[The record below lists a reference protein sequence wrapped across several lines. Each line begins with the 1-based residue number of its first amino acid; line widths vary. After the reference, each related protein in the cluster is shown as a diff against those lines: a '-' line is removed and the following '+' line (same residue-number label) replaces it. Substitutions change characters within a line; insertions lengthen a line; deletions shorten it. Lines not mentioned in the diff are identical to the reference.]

1 MRRMLVTGGSK
12 GIGAAVARL
21 AARDGWDV
29 AIAWS
34 SDEDAAAST
43 VAAVEAVGRRALSVR
58 CDVSSEEA
66 VLAMF
71 ATLDSEWGGVD
82 SLINN
87 AGIAPG
93 YGRFTD
99 LSVADMERTWA
110 VNLTGALVCAREAVR
125 RMSTSSGGTGG
136 TIVNI
141 GSRAASLGGPNEWIH
156 YAASKAGIEA
166 LTVGLAKEFALEG
179 VRVNTVRPGLIDG
192 GFGPWAPED
201 RTERLLG
208 AIPIGRPA
216 SYEEIAEAVVWLAS
230 DAASYV
236 TGATLDVSG
245 GR

>member
-34 SDEDAAAST
+34 SDEEAAAST

>member
-12 GIGAAVARL
+12 GIGEAVARL

-34 SDEDAAAST
+34 SDAGAADAAL
-43 VAAVEAVGRRALSVR
+43 AAVESHGHRALSIR
-58 CDVSSEEA
+58 CDVSSEA
-66 VLAMF
+66 DVLALF
-71 ATLDSEWGGVD
+71 TRLDDEWGGIDALV
-82 SLINN
+82 NN

-99 LSVADMERTWA
+99 LDVADMERTWA

-125 RMSTSSGGTGG
+125 RMSTAQGGSGG

-141 GSRAASLGGPNEWIH
+141 GSRAAALGGANEWIH

-166 LTVGLAKEFALEG
+166 LTAGLAKEFALEG
-179 VRVNTVRPGLIDG
+179 IRVNTVRPGLIDG
-192 GFGPWAPED
+192 GFGPWAPEG
-201 RTERLLG
+201 RTERLLA
-208 AIPIGRPA
+208 AIPVGRSA
-216 SYEEIAEAVVWLAS
+216 SYDEIAEAVVWLAS

>member
-1 MRRMLVTGGSK
+1 MLVTGGSK

>member
-1 MRRMLVTGGSK
+1 MLVTGGSK

-34 SDEDAAAST
+34 SDEEAAAST

-179 VRVNTVRPGLIDG
+179 VRVNIVRPGLIDG

-230 DAASYV
+230 EAASYV

>member
-1 MRRMLVTGGSK
+1 MLVTGGSK

-34 SDEDAAAST
+34 SDEEAAAST

-179 VRVNTVRPGLIDG
+179 VRVNIVRPGLIDG

>member
-34 SDEDAAAST
+34 SDEEAAAST

-71 ATLDSEWGGVD
+71 ATVDSEWGGVD

-179 VRVNTVRPGLIDG
+179 VRVNIVRPGLIDG

>member
-1 MRRMLVTGGSK
+1 MTGGSK
-12 GIGAAVARL
+12 GIGEAVSRL

-34 SDEDAAAST
+34 SDESAAERA
-43 VAAVEAVGRRALSVR
+43 VAAVEAIGRRAVSIR
-58 CDVSSEEA
+58 CDVASEQD
-66 VLAMF
+66 VVAMF
-71 ATLDSEWGGVD
+71 ERLDSEWGGLDALV
-82 SLINN
+82 NN

-99 LSVADMERTWA
+99 LTVADMERTWA

-125 RMSTSSGGTGG
+125 RMSTSNGGSGGS
-136 TIVNI
+136 IVNI
-141 GSRAASLGGPNEWIH
+141 GSRAAALGGPNEWIH

-179 VRVNTVRPGLIDG
+179 IRVNTVRPGLIDG
-192 GFGPWAPED
+192 GFGPWAPEG

-216 SYEEIAEAVVWLAS
+216 SYDEVAEAVVWLAS
-230 DAASYV
+230 AAASYV

>member
-1 MRRMLVTGGSK
+1 MLVTGGSK

-34 SDEDAAAST
+34 SDEEAAAST

>member
-1 MRRMLVTGGSK
+1 MTGGSK
-12 GIGAAVARL
+12 GIGEAVTRL

-34 SDEDAAAST
+34 SDESAAART
-43 VAAVEAVGRRALSVR
+43 VATVEAAGRRAVSIR
-58 CDVSSEEA
+58 CDVASEQD
-66 VLAMF
+66 VIAMF
-71 ATLDSEWGGVD
+71 EHLDSEWGGLDALV
-82 SLINN
+82 NN

-125 RMSTSSGGTGG
+125 RMSTAAGGSGGV
-136 TIVNI
+136 IVNL
-141 GSRAASLGGPNEWIH
+141 GSRAAAIGGPNEWIH

-179 VRVNTVRPGLIDG
+179 IRVNTVRPGLIDG
-192 GFGPWAPED
+192 GFGPWAPEG

-216 SYEEIAEAVVWLAS
+216 SYDEIAEAVVWLAS